1 MKIAFALLSYQ
12 IIYIAADQ
20 IRSRIQNGSK
30 TKFVF
35 PGTGTVTCRLEKLN
49 FNAANRGRTMNCECD
64 HDKSVRIFHL

>member
-12 IIYIAADQ
+12 IINIAADQ
-20 IRSRIQNGSK
+20 ISSRIQNGSK

-35 PGTGTVTCRLEKLN
+35 PGTVTCRLEKLN
-49 FNAANRGRTMNCECD
+49 FSAVNRGRTMNCECD